1 MYRIGALLIGYLLG
15 GVQSA
20 ILVGRLKS
28 IDIREQGSGN
38 AGTTNTIRVMG
49 KKAGALVLIMDI
61 LKAVVAIWL
70 AKLIFGASHEEAKI
84 LIALYSG
91 IGAILGHSYPLFF
104 GFKGGKGIATTAG
117 TLIGIDI
124 RLFLVAASIFLI
136 CFGITRIVSISSL
149 LMTASI
155 PIIIIITYS
164 GTGSVGIEAMLL
176 ALLITAFT
184 FYRHKANIKRLING
198 TEAKLTSKK

>member
-1 MYRIGALLIGYLLG
+1 MYRIEALLIGYLLG

-20 ILVGRLKS
+20 ILVGRLKG

-49 KKAGALVLIMDI
+49 KKFGAVVLVIDI
-61 LKAVVAIWL
+61 LKAVLAIWI
-70 AKLIFGASHEEAKI
+70 AKLIFGQSHEEAKI
-84 LIALYSG
+84 LIELYSG

-124 RLFLVAASIFLI
+124 RLFLIAALLFLI
-136 CFGITRIVSISSL
+136 CFGITRIVSMSSL
-149 LMTASI
+149 LMTASV
-155 PIIIIITYS
+155 PIIIIIAYS
-164 GTGSVGIEAMLL
+164 GTGSIGIEAMIL
-176 ALLITAFT
+176 ALMITVFT
-184 FYRHKANIKRLING
+184 FYRHRANIQRLIDG

>member
-20 ILVGRLKS
+20 ILVGRFKG

-38 AGTTNTIRVMG
+38 AGTTNTIRVLG
-49 KKAGALVLIMDI
+49 KKAGALVLIIDI

-70 AKLIFGASHEEAKI
+70 AKWLLGSNHIEAKV

-104 GFKGGKGIATTAG
+104 KFKGGKGIATTAG

-124 RLFLVAASIFLI
+124 RLFLVAAAIFLI
-136 CFGITRIVSISSL
+136 CFAITHIVSISSL

-155 PIIIIITYS
+155 PVLIAIAYARA
-164 GTGSVGIEAMLL
+164 GSIGIEAVIL
-176 ALLITAFT
+176 ALLITVFT
-184 FYRHKANIKRLING
+184 FYRHKANIKRLLNG

>member
-20 ILVGRLKS
+20 ILVGRLKG

-49 KKAGALVLIMDI
+49 KKFGAFVLVMDI
-61 LKAVVAIWL
+61 LKAVLAIWI
-70 AKLIFGASHEEAKI
+70 AKLIFGSSHEEAKI

-117 TLIGIDI
+117 TLIGIDV
-124 RLFLVAASIFLI
+124 RLFLIAAILFLI
-136 CFGITRIVSISSL
+136 CFGITRIVSMSSL
-149 LMTASI
+149 LMTASV

-164 GTGSVGIEAMLL
+164 GSGSIGIEAMIL
-176 ALLITAFT
+176 ALMITIFT
-184 FYRHKANIKRLING
+184 FYRHKANIQRLIDG

>member
-15 GVQSA
+15 GIQSA
-20 ILVGRLKS
+20 IVYGRLKGV
-28 IDIREQGSGN
+28 DIRSEGSGN

-49 KKAGALVLIMDI
+49 KKAGTIVLLVDI
-61 LKAVVAIWL
+61 LKAVIAIYL
-70 AKLIFGASHEEAKI
+70 ARWILGSGNDTDI
-84 LIALYSG
+84 LISLYSG

-124 RLFLVAASIFLI
+124 KLFLIAAVIFLI
-136 CFGITRIVSISSL
+136 VFGITKIVSLSSL
-149 LMTASI
+149 IMTASI
-155 PIIIIITYS
+155 PIAIIIFYS
-164 GTGSVGIEAMLL
+164 GKGVVGIEAALL
-176 ALLITAFT
+176 ALGITAFT

-198 TEAKLTSKK
+198 EESKLVSKK

>member
-20 ILVGRLKS
+20 ILVGRLKG

-49 KKAGALVLIMDI
+49 KKFGAVVLVIDI
-61 LKAVVAIWL
+61 LKAVLAIWI
-70 AKLIFGASHEEAKI
+70 AKLIFGPSHEEAKI
-84 LIALYSG
+84 LIELYSG

-124 RLFLVAASIFLI
+124 RLFLIAALLFLI
-136 CFGITRIVSISSL
+136 CFGITRIVSMSSL
-149 LMTASI
+149 LMTASV
-155 PIIIIITYS
+155 PIIIIVAYS
-164 GTGSVGIEAMLL
+164 GTGSIGIEAMIL
-176 ALLITAFT
+176 ALMITVFT
-184 FYRHKANIKRLING
+184 FYRHRANIQRLIDG